1 MLLMNNR
8 KILLSTSQTG
18 TQADYLFCKT
28 EFQIKWKKKKKKRVK
43 NKKTNKKHRHPSLIC
58 SSSHL
63 FFPKSPWLR

>member
-28 EFQIKWKKKKKKRVK
+28 EFQIKWKKKKKKG
-43 NKKTNKKHRHPSLIC
+43 
-58 SSSHL
+58 
-63 FFPKSPWLR
+63 

>member
-28 EFQIKWKKKKKKRVK
+28 EFQIKWKKKKKKKGEKQK
-43 NKKTNKKHRHPSLIC
+43 NKQET
-58 SSSHL
+58 
-63 FFPKSPWLR
+63 